1 MKKEIPILTGL
12 IILATFFIAL
22 TINTYLTKRETINR
36 LETELQEYYNYE
48 VMSKKLVEEMAYF
61 GRESVIIT
69 ARLEGNY
76 LVYYFD
82 KTVPN
87 KNFPGAPNSVIAR
100 IPIDIRKKEK

>member
-1 MKKEIPILTGL
+1 
-12 IILATFFIAL
+12 
-22 TINTYLTKRETINR
+22 
-36 LETELQEYYNYE
+36 
-48 VMSKKLVEEMAYF
+48 MAYF

-87 KNFPGAPNSVIAR
+87 KNFPGAPNSVVAR